1 MRRTSRISRGMSG
14 CSDSTRMEGTES
26 CRLRPAPPQCNRGC
40 SDSTCME
47 GTESEVIKVIGDE
60 DRCCSDSTRLEGTE
74 RCASVTIMPGT
85 ENPLEGFQLL
95 SLPIHPLMKVI
106 HSHFCI
112 ERIDSNLVEL
122 ERTASNN
129 IKQETA
135 WKGGFDISEK
145 MRNPPQNPPCEK

>member
-26 CRLRPAPPQCNRGC
+26 CRLRPAPPECNLG
-40 SDSTCME
+40 
-47 GTESEVIKVIGDE
+47 
-60 DRCCSDSTRLEGTE
+60 CSDSTRLEGTE